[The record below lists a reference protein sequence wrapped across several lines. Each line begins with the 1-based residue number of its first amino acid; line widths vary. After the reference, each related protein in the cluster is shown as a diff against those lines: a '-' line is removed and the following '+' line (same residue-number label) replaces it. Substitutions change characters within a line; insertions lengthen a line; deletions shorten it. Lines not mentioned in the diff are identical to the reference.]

1 MILKLE
7 LEEME
12 KNAKN
17 YSQKSCLLNMR
28 KSAFKIQ
35 PLETIDT
42 EATENYEDPIGRI
55 AWDYF
60 NS

>member
-1 MILKLE
+1 
-7 LEEME
+7 ME